1 MPYVFIEEKNKY
13 IKVSN
18 DSIVDDH
25 IMEGFFEKYKYE
37 LENGFG
43 YLYYNNGSVI
53 YTDRKVN
60 IRVSKKY
67 STYEKVTDII
77 NDDDYYTKEVLLK
90 DFSEMEVEKG
100 KGNVVLYEN
109 DRFKIYELNNFQ
121 YFDYENKKIKVNK
134 ESILEL
140 VFGKGFNLSKM
151 IEYVRERGFS
161 FMVNGVNY
169 FQQFK
174 SNEDVTYFTNLL
186 KYRPQDRIMK
196 LYIYR
201 DPYDSSKNDYRI
213 IEGSTISDSFLN
225 NILIYFK
232 YFNFYIK
239 EVASRYYDDKISK
252 EEDINKLEI
261 VKSTFIDDIV
271 SIISNNYVNTNE
283 AVTLSLEETEKLL
296 FTEKEKII
304 KKLEEEKK
312 EKETKKEEEKKSE
325 EEKTSKQEETENKET
340 SPSKKEESKT
350 KEEEKKTESPS
361 PGKSSKSEEKKEE
374 NKEKSEDK
382 GASIGFD
389 ADWNSLFK
397 GEESKLVYGT
407 DGKPIKK
414 K

>member
-13 IKVSN
+13 IQVSN
-18 DSIVDDH
+18 DSIVDDN

-134 ESILEL
+134 ESILEI
-140 VFGKGFNLSKM
+140 VFGKGFNLGKM
-151 IEYVRERGFS
+151 IEYIRERGFS
-161 FMVNGVNY
+161 FVVNGVTY

-201 DPYDSSKNDYRI
+201 DPYDSSKNDYKI

-239 EVASRYYDDKISK
+239 EVASRYYEDKIRK
-252 EEDINKLEI
+252 EEDINKLQI

-271 SIISNNYVNTNE
+271 SIINNNYVNTNE
-283 AVTLSLEETEKLL
+283 AVSLSLEETEKLL

-304 KKLEEEKK
+304 KKVEE
-312 EKETKKEEEKKSE
+312 EKETKKKEEKKSE
-325 EEKTSKQEETENKET
+325 KEKTTKQEET
-340 SPSKKEESKT
+340 SPSGKEESKT

-361 PGKSSKSEEKKEE
+361 PGKSSKTEEKKEE
-374 NKEKSEDK
+374 GKEKENKGKSEDK

-389 ADWNSLFK
+389 ADWKSLFK
-397 GEESKLVYGT
+397 GEEDKLVYGT

>member
-18 DSIVDDH
+18 DSIVDDRT
-25 IMEGFFEKYKYE
+25 MEGFFEKYKYE

-140 VFGKGFNLSKM
+140 VFGKGFNLGKM

-161 FMVNGVNY
+161 FVVNGVTY

-213 IEGSTISDSFLN
+213 IEGSTISDRFLN

-239 EVASRYYDDKISK
+239 EVASRYYEDKISK

-271 SIISNNYVNTNE
+271 SIINTNYVNTNE
-283 AVTLSLEETEKLL
+283 AVILSLEETEKLL

-312 EKETKKEEEKKSE
+312 EKETKKEE
-325 EEKTSKQEETENKET
+325 T

-361 PGKSSKSEEKKEE
+361 PGKSSKSEEK
-374 NKEKSEDK
+374 SEDK

-397 GEESKLVYGT
+397 GEEDKLVYGI

>member
-13 IKVSN
+13 IQVSN
-18 DSIVDDH
+18 DSIVDDNT
-25 IMEGFFEKYKYE
+25 MEGFFEKYKYE

-140 VFGKGFNLSKM
+140 VFGKGFNLGKM

-161 FMVNGVNY
+161 FVVNGVTY

-213 IEGSTISDSFLN
+213 IEGATISDSFLN

-239 EVASRYYDDKISK
+239 EVASRYYEDKISK
-252 EEDINKLEI
+252 EEDVDKLQI

-271 SIISNNYVNTNE
+271 SIINNNYVNTNE

-304 KKLEEEKK
+304 KKVEENKSKEYEEEKTAKQEEEKK
-312 EKETKKEEEKKSE
+312 
-325 EEKTSKQEETENKET
+325 KET
-340 SPSKKEESKT
+340 SSSEKKESENKGS
-350 KEEEKKTESPS
+350 KEEEKKTETPS
-361 PGKSSKSEEKKEE
+361 PGKSSKQEEKKEE
-374 NKEKSEDK
+374 KGNKEKSEGK

-407 DGKPIKK
+407 DGQPIKK

>member
-13 IKVSN
+13 IQVSN
-18 DSIVDDH
+18 DSIVDDNT
-25 IMEGFFEKYKYE
+25 MEGFFEKYKYE

-90 DFSEMEVEKG
+90 DFSEMELEKG

-109 DRFKIYELNNFQ
+109 DRFKLYELNNFQ

-134 ESILEL
+134 ESILEI
-140 VFGKGFNLSKM
+140 VFGKGFNLGKM

-161 FMVNGVNY
+161 FVVNGVTY

-213 IEGSTISDSFLN
+213 IEGATISDSFLN

-239 EVASRYYDDKISK
+239 EVASRYYEDKISK
-252 EEDINKLEI
+252 EEDVDKLQI

-271 SIISNNYVNTNE
+271 SIINTNYVNTNE

-304 KKLEEEKK
+304 KKVEENKSKEEKTTKQEEEEKK
-312 EKETKKEEEKKSE
+312 ETSSSEKKES
-325 EEKTSKQEETENKET
+325 ENKG
-340 SPSKKEESKT
+340 S
-350 KEEEKKTESPS
+350 KEEEKKTETPS
-361 PGKSSKSEEKKEE
+361 PGKSSKQEEKKEE
-374 NKEKSEDK
+374 KGNKGKSEDK

-389 ADWNSLFK
+389 SDWNSLFK

-407 DGKPIKK
+407 DGQPIKK

>member
-18 DSIVDDH
+18 DSIVDDRT
-25 IMEGFFEKYKYE
+25 MEGFFEKYKYE

-140 VFGKGFNLSKM
+140 VFGKGFNLGKM
-151 IEYVRERGFS
+151 IEYIRERGFS
-161 FMVNGVNY
+161 FVVNGVTY

-239 EVASRYYDDKISK
+239 EVASRYYEDKISK

-271 SIISNNYVNTNE
+271 SIINNNYVNTNE
-283 AVTLSLEETEKLL
+283 AVILSLEETEKLL

-312 EKETKKEEEKKSE
+312 EKETKKEEEKKLE
-325 EEKTSKQEETENKET
+325 EEKTTKKEEENKEES

-361 PGKSSKSEEKKEE
+361 PGKSSKSEEK
-374 NKEKSEDK
+374 SEDK

-397 GEESKLVYGT
+397 GEEDKLVYGI

>member
-13 IKVSN
+13 IQVSN
-18 DSIVDDH
+18 DSIVDDNT
-25 IMEGFFEKYKYE
+25 MEGFFEKYKYE

-90 DFSEMEVEKG
+90 DFSEMEIEKG

-140 VFGKGFNLSKM
+140 VFGKGFNLGKM

-161 FMVNGVNY
+161 FVVNGVTY

-239 EVASRYYDDKISK
+239 EVASRYYEDKISK
-252 EEDINKLEI
+252 EEDIDKLQI

-271 SIISNNYVNTNE
+271 SIINTNYVNTNE

-304 KKLEEEKK
+304 KKVEENKSK
-312 EKETKKEEEKKSE
+312 ESE
-325 EEKTSKQEETENKET
+325 EEKTAKREEEKKKET
-340 SPSKKEESKT
+340 SSSEKKESENKGS
-350 KEEEKKTESPS
+350 KEEEKKTETPS
-361 PGKSSKSEEKKEE
+361 PGKSSKQEEKKEE
-374 NKEKSEDK
+374 KGNKEKSEDK

-407 DGKPIKK
+407 DGQPIKK

>member
-13 IKVSN
+13 IQVSN
-18 DSIVDDH
+18 DSIVDDNT
-25 IMEGFFEKYKYE
+25 MEGFFEKYKYE

-109 DRFKIYELNNFQ
+109 DRFKLYELNNFQ

-140 VFGKGFNLSKM
+140 VFGKGFNLGKM

-161 FMVNGVNY
+161 FVVNGVTY

-239 EVASRYYDDKISK
+239 EVASRYYEDKISK
-252 EEDINKLEI
+252 EEDVDKLQI

-271 SIISNNYVNTNE
+271 SIINTNYVNTNE

-304 KKLEEEKK
+304 KKVEENKSK
-312 EKETKKEEEKKSE
+312 ESE
-325 EEKTSKQEETENKET
+325 EEKTAKQEEEKKKESSSSEKKESENKG
-340 SPSKKEESKT
+340 S
-350 KEEEKKTESPS
+350 KEEEKKTETPS
-361 PGKSSKSEEKKEE
+361 PGKSSKQEEKKEDGKEKE

-407 DGKPIKK
+407 DGKPVKNK
-414 K
+414 

>member
-13 IKVSN
+13 IQVSN
-18 DSIVDDH
+18 DSIVDDNT
-25 IMEGFFEKYKYE
+25 MEGFFEKYKYE

-134 ESILEL
+134 ESILEI
-140 VFGKGFNLSKM
+140 VFGKGFNLGKM

-161 FMVNGVNY
+161 FVVNGVTY

-239 EVASRYYDDKISK
+239 EVASRYYEDKISK
-252 EEDINKLEI
+252 EEDVDKLQI

-271 SIISNNYVNTNE
+271 SIINTNYVNTNE

-304 KKLEEEKK
+304 KKVEENKSKEEKTTKQEEEEKK
-312 EKETKKEEEKKSE
+312 ETSSSEKKES
-325 EEKTSKQEETENKET
+325 ENKG
-340 SPSKKEESKT
+340 S
-350 KEEEKKTESPS
+350 KEEEKKTETPS

-374 NKEKSEDK
+374 KGNKEKSEDK

-407 DGKPIKK
+407 DGQPIKK

>member
-25 IMEGFFEKYKYE
+25 TMEGFFEKYKYE

-140 VFGKGFNLSKM
+140 VFGKGFNLGKM
-151 IEYVRERGFS
+151 IEYIRERGFS
-161 FMVNGVNY
+161 FVVNGVTY

-213 IEGSTISDSFLN
+213 IEGATISDSFLN

-239 EVASRYYDDKISK
+239 EVASRYYEDKISK
-252 EEDINKLEI
+252 EEDIDKLQI

-271 SIISNNYVNTNE
+271 SIINNNYVNTNE

-304 KKLEEEKK
+304 KKVEENKSKEEKTTKQEEEEKK
-312 EKETKKEEEKKSE
+312 ETSSSEKKES
-325 EEKTSKQEETENKET
+325 ENKG
-340 SPSKKEESKT
+340 S
-350 KEEEKKTESPS
+350 KEEEKKTETPS
-361 PGKSSKSEEKKEE
+361 PGKSSKQEEKKEE
-374 NKEKSEDK
+374 KGNKEKSEDK

-407 DGKPIKK
+407 DGQPIKK